1 MRAGKHDALDSWQEW
16 EEAAGEGW
24 GLHRV
29 YGEYCS
35 HLLTQPKE
43 VKIQEDARKP
53 TAPAPA
59 PAPSPAPGPAPPMVP
74 ETTIVLVPNDSMCM
88 LPQGQGQTQG
98 QAGQPDQ

>member
-1 MRAGKHDALDSWQEW
+1 MRAGKHDALESWQEW

-29 YGEYCS
+29 YDEYCS

-53 TAPAPA
+53 TAPATA
-59 PAPSPAPGPAPPMVP
+59 LAPSPAPAPPVVP